1 MTELWGF
8 LLKHGHGLLFA
19 VVLAEQLGAPLPAV
33 PVLMVMGALAGLG
46 YYSISSA
53 FLLSIAACLLAD
65 YFWFELGRRRGN
77 SILAFLC
84 KLSLEPDSCVRTTTG
99 RLERWGPATL
109 LFAKFIPGLS
119 AVAPPLAGSAGI
131 TPARFLVYDGTGAAI
146 WSASALF
153 LGFLLQHEVRRIF
166 DWLPRIG
173 SGLLLLILTPLAAW
187 ILWKI
192 WQRRRAIRLA
202 RISRIQPDDL
212 AGILDRG
219 EPLAL
224 FDLRSASAIRKAGAR
239 IPGALTMDEKELSL
253 HLRELPGGTHLVF
266 YCT

>member
-8 LLKHGHGLLFA
+8 LLKHGHALLFA
-19 VVLAEQLGAPLPAV
+19 VVLAEQIGAPLPAV

-65 YFWFELGRRRGN
+65 YFWFELGRRRGS
-77 SILAFLC
+77 SILSFLC
-84 KLSLEPDSCVRTTTG
+84 KLSLEPDSCVRATST

-119 AVAPPLAGSAGI
+119 TVAPPLAGSAGI
-131 TPARFLVYDGTGAAI
+131 TPARFLLYDGAGSAL
-146 WSASALF
+146 WSASALC
-153 LGFLLQHEVRRIF
+153 LGFLLQQEVRRVF
-166 DWLPRIG
+166 EWLPRVG
-173 SGLLLLILTPLAAW
+173 SGLLLVMVTPLAGWIAW
-187 ILWKI
+187 KA
-192 WQRRRAIRLA
+192 WQRARAIRLA
-202 RISRIQPDDL
+202 RIARIQPEEL

-224 FDLRSASAIRKAGAR
+224 FDLRSPSAIRQAGAR
-239 IPGALTMDEKELSL
+239 IPGAVRMEDDELAL
-253 HLRELPGGTHLVF
+253 HLRDLPGGTHLVF